1 MEERNSCLF
10 LLLIYFA
17 LAIYLLPTFSQTST
31 ELTNWATAASL
42 VEKNS
47 FDISWTKD
55 LIGENTEIVKIGE
68 KSYSNKPP
76 GISVLAAPFYAMTR
90 IFIGE
95 PNAENLRTSL
105 FIMRFLVST
114 LPLFFLAVWL
124 FQQETDALSLAV
136 LLFATP
142 LFVFS
147 FFLLPDILAAVLI
160 YLVFRLL
167 YDARR
172 ISLRNNLW
180 AGMLSGFVLICA
192 FSAAIPIL
200 IFGFGLFFTERRDRY
215 RRLLFFGLGILPF
228 IVLLLIYN
236 YLVFDS
242 LFGNFL
248 RAEIGFPTLLNLYR
262 ILFSPLQGL
271 FFYAPILLFSIVAFF
286 TSREHETLRK
296 RVKIATILFSILILA
311 CFPANSVRTFG
322 AQSLIFIVPLMLD
335 SFFDGE
341 IEEFPSL
348 WRGFLFAVSFLLCTI
363 PALTFSFAPPESGFP
378 HNNFWRYLIFNQEFF
393 TPTLLNLFNAP
404 NNFWTILPAI
414 LLLLSAIYLVWRNAK
429 NPLKFLIGILAAF
442 FAVGIYLFVPGLDN
456 SETQNIRQQIVNQ
469 NR

>member
-1 MEERNSCLF
+1 
-10 LLLIYFA
+10 
-17 LAIYLLPTFSQTST
+17 
-31 ELTNWATAASL
+31 
-42 VEKNS
+42 
-47 FDISWTKD
+47 
-55 LIGENTEIVKIGE
+55 
-68 KSYSNKPP
+68 
-76 GISVLAAPFYAMTR
+76 
-90 IFIGE
+90 
-95 PNAENLRTSL
+95 
-105 FIMRFLVST
+105 
-114 LPLFFLAVWL
+114 
-124 FQQETDALSLAV
+124 
-136 LLFATP
+136 
-142 LFVFS
+142 
-147 FFLLPDILAAVLI
+147 
-160 YLVFRLL
+160 
-167 YDARR
+167 
-172 ISLRNNLW
+172 
-180 AGMLSGFVLICA
+180 VLICA